1 MAKITIKTAQTKAEK
16 KTFMMLPFEIYKNN
30 PYWVSPLLM
39 DMRHMFGISTLA
51 DRIFGVKGQH
61 PFYEY
66 GQMQLFMAYRNGKAI
81 GRIAAINNDRY
92 NQYHPEEGGTGFF
105 GFFDCINDQ
114 EVANKLFDTVRD
126 WLLKHNLTKMQGPA
140 SPSSSYDFGLLT
152 EGFDDMPRVDMPYQH
167 EYYKD
172 LISNYGFPC
181 RQELLAYKM
190 DAETI
195 FNNEKLKR
203 GAALVQKRYKVEI
216 RPIDM
221 KNLHTEVKKIKEVY
235 NRAWEPLWGIVP
247 LTDAEIEAYAEKFK
261 LVAIP
266 ELVPFVYVNGEL
278 AGMAVA
284 MLDFN
289 SILKQMNGKLFPYG
303 YKLFTDRNKV
313 EWMRVI
319 LLGLFPEY
327 QGKGIDAVVYKHL
340 IDAGLKHGF
349 KYCEGSYILKENE
362 MMNRGMKAVSG
373 EVYKEYKVYEM
384 AID

>member
-384 AID
+384 VID

>member
-1 MAKITIKTAQTKAEK
+1 MAKITIKKAQTKAEK
-16 KTFMMLPFEIYKNN
+16 KAFMMLPFEIYKHSK
-30 PYWVSPLLM
+30 YWVPPLLM
-39 DMRHMFGISTLA
+39 DMRHMFDISTLA
-51 DRIFGVKGQH
+51 DRALGVKGKH

-66 GQMQLFMAYRNGKAI
+66 GQIQLFMAYRDGKAV
-81 GRIAAINNDRY
+81 GRIAAINNPRY
-92 NQYHPEEGGTGFF
+92 NKYHPEEGGTGFF
-105 GFFDCINDQ
+105 GFFDSINDQ
-114 EVANKLFDTVRD
+114 EVANTLFDTARE
-126 WLLKHNLTKMQGPA
+126 WLKKHNLTKMQGPA

-167 EYYKD
+167 EYYKE
-172 LISNYGFPC
+172 LITNYGFPC

-190 DAETI
+190 NAKTI
-195 FNNEKLKR
+195 FDNEKLKR

-221 KNLHTEVKKIKEVY
+221 KNLHHEVKKIKEVY

-247 LTDAEIEAYAEKFK
+247 LTDAEIDAYADKFK

-266 ELVPFVYVNGEL
+266 ELVPFVYVDGKL

-289 SILKQMNGKLFPYG
+289 PILKKMNGKLFPNG
-303 YKLFTDRNKV
+303 YKLFTDRSKV

-340 IDAGLKHGF
+340 IDVGLEHGF

-362 MMNRGMKAVSG
+362 MMNRGMRAVSG
-373 EVYKEYKVYEM
+373 EVYKEYKIYEM
-384 AID
+384 EI

>member
-16 KTFMMLPFEIYKNN
+16 KAFMMLPFEIYKQN

-39 DMRHMFGISTLA
+39 DMRHMFDISTLT
-51 DRIFGVKGQH
+51 DRMFGVKGKH

-81 GRIAAINNDRY
+81 GRIAAVNNPRY
-92 NQYHPEEGGTGFF
+92 NEYHPEEGGTGFF

-114 EVANKLFDTVRD
+114 EVANKLFDTARD
-126 WLLKHNLTKMQGPA
+126 WLKKHKLTKMQGPA

-152 EGFDDMPRVDMPYQH
+152 KGFDDMPRVDMPYQH
-167 EYYKD
+167 EYYKE
-172 LISNYGFPC
+172 LITNYGFPC

-190 DAETI
+190 NAKTI

-203 GAALVQKRYKVEI
+203 GAALVKKRYNVEI

-221 KNLHTEVKKIKEVY
+221 KNLPTEVKKIKEVY
-235 NRAWEPLWGIVP
+235 NSAWEPLWGVVP
-247 LTDAEIEAYAEKFK
+247 LTDAEIDAYADKFK
-261 LVAIP
+261 FIAIP
-266 ELVPFVYVNGEL
+266 ELVPFVYVNGKL

-289 SILKQMNGKLFPYG
+289 GILKKMNGRLFPHG

-313 EWMRVI
+313 DWMRVI
-319 LLGLFPEY
+319 LLGIFPEY

-340 IDAGLKHGF
+340 IDTGLQHGF

-362 MMNRGMKAVSG
+362 MMNRGMRAVSG
-373 EVYKEYKVYEM
+373 EVYKEYKIYEM
-384 AID
+384 DID

>member
-1 MAKITIKTAQTKAEK
+1 MAKITIKTAHSKAEK
-16 KTFMMLPFEIYKNN
+16 KAFMMLPFEIYKNN
-30 PYWVSPLLM
+30 RYWVPPLLM

-51 DRIFGVKGQH
+51 DRALGTKGTH

-66 GQMQLFMAYRNGKAI
+66 GQMKLYMAYINGKAV
-81 GRIAAINNDRY
+81 GRIAAINNPRY
-92 NQYHPEEGGTGFF
+92 NKYHPEEGGTGFF
-105 GFFDCINDQ
+105 GFFECINDQ
-114 EVANKLFDTVRD
+114 QVANALFDTVLN
-126 WLLKHNLTKMQGPA
+126 WLKKHKLTKMQGPA

-152 EGFDDMPRVDMPYQH
+152 KGYDDMPRVDMPYQH
-167 EYYKD
+167 EYYKE
-172 LISNYGFPC
+172 LITNYGMPC

-190 DAETI
+190 EAETI

-221 KNLHTEVKKIKEVY
+221 KNLNTEVKKIKEVY

-247 LTDAEIEAYAEKFK
+247 LTDAEIDAYADKFK

-266 ELVPFVYVNGEL
+266 ELVPFVYVDGKL

-289 SILKQMNGKLFPYG
+289 GILKQMNGKLFPNG
-303 YKLFTDRNKV
+303 YKLFTDRSKV
-313 EWMRVI
+313 QWMRVI

-340 IDAGLKHGF
+340 IDVGLKHGF

-362 MMNRGMKAVSG
+362 MMNRGMRAVSG
-373 EVYKEYKVYEM
+373 EVYKEYKIYEKE
-384 AID
+384 I

>member
-1 MAKITIKTAQTKAEK
+1 MAKLTIVPARTKAEK
-16 KTFMMLPFEIYKNN
+16 KAFMMLPFEIYKNN

-39 DMRHMFGISTLA
+39 DMRHMFGLNGFVDGLLGA
-51 DRIFGVKGQH
+51 KGEH

-66 GQMQLFMAYRNGKAI
+66 GQMQLFMAYKDGQAV
-81 GRIAAINNDRY
+81 GRIAAINNERY
-92 NQYHPEEGGTGFF
+92 NEVHPEEGGTGFF
-105 GFFDCINDQ
+105 GFFECINDQ
-114 EVANKLFDTVRD
+114 EVANALFDTAKE
-126 WLLKHNLTKMQGPA
+126 WLKKHKLTKMQGPA

-152 EGFDDMPRVDMPYQH
+152 KGFDDYPRIDMPYQH
-167 EYYKD
+167 EYYQH
-172 LISNYGFPC
+172 LYENYGLPC

-203 GAALVQKRYKVEI
+203 GAALVKKRYNVEI

-221 KNLHTEVKKIKEVY
+221 KDLDNEVKKIKEVY

-247 LTDAEIEAYAEKFK
+247 LSDAEIDAYAEKFK
-261 LVAIP
+261 LIAIP
-266 ELVPFVYVNGEL
+266 ELIPFIYVDGKL

-284 MLDFN
+284 VLDFN
-289 SILKQMNGKLFPYG
+289 FILKNLNGRLFPNG
-303 YKLFTDRNKV
+303 YKIFTDKKKV
-313 EWMRVI
+313 KWMRVI

-340 IDAGLKHGF
+340 IDAGLQYGF

-362 MMNRGMKAVSG
+362 MMNRGMRAVSA

-384 AID
+384 EI